1 MYVAIALSESEFGE
15 AQNQSFK
22 DGQKPKLIFNLAI
35 CVIVS
40 KCNSDIRKFMF

>member
-22 DGQKPKLIFNLAI
+22 DGQKPKLIFKL
-35 CVIVS
+35 IVLIF
-40 KCNSDIRKFMF
+40 N